1 MEFHALVK
9 QLLIKIQAPP
19 QGAWIETTP
28 VNTER
33 DIMKK
38 LVLTAALTAI
48 AALAAAPAMADEK
61 LAKEKGCMGCHA
73 VDKKLVGPAYKEV
86 AAKYKGDAKAPA
98 MLAAKVIKG
107 GSGTWGAIPM
117 PANKVTDAEAAKLVK
132 WVLTQK

>member
-1 MEFHALVK
+1 MESHALVK

-48 AALAAAPAMADEK
+48 AALAAAPAMADEA
-61 LAKEKGCMGCHA
+61 LAKSKGCMGCHA
-73 VDKKLVGPAYKEV
+73 VDKKLVGPSYKDV

-98 MLAAKVIKG
+98 ALAAKVIKG
-107 GSGTWGAIPM
+107 GSGAWGTMPM
-117 PANKVTDAEAAKLVK
+117 PANKVTPEESAKLVK
-132 WVLTQK
+132 WVLSQK